1 MLYELQTPYSF
12 DGKTDFIDLS
22 NYLHRFLHMQT
33 VSVGIRFRTEN
44 AGYQSLFAIYY
55 KESLLPDFA
64 LELTRAVRHSSP
76 GGMAKCWSGA
86 VRRHT
91 ATERY
96 TSFPSVVRRSA

>member
-44 AGYQSLFAIYY
+44 ARIPIAVCD
-55 KESLLPDFA
+55 LL
-64 LELTRAVRHSSP
+64 
-76 GGMAKCWSGA
+76 
-86 VRRHT
+86 
-91 ATERY
+91 
-96 TSFPSVVRRSA
+96 